1 MLFTINNFRLFS
13 LFISL
18 IFPLM
23 SFAGIIEG
31 RVYDEINN
39 EPIIGAN
46 IIVQNTGTGTT
57 TDLDGNFKIDNLE
70 PGLYNL
76 QITYLGYET
85 KTLFELQVTN
95 AVPVKL
101 NIPLRESGVTLEA
114 VEVKAS
120 SFKKS
125 SETPVSLNSI
135 GVNEIQRSPGG
146 NRDISRV
153 VQLLPGVSTGVSFRN
168 DLLIRGGAPSE
179 NRFYLDE
186 IEVPAINHFTTQG
199 ATGGSNG
206 LINVDFINNVD
217 FYSGAFPVNR
227 GNTLSSV
234 FEFTQRE
241 SRTDRIGF
249 TATIGASDVGLTL
262 EGPLT
267 KSKKTT
273 FLLSARRSYLQL
285 LFKGLGLPFLPT
297 YNDFQLKVVHKFNDK
312 NDLTIIG
319 LGAIDNFELNLDR
332 NETDDERFLLGY
344 LPYFDQ
350 WNYTTGVR
358 YRHFTNNGTIKVIA
372 SRSMLGNGQFK
383 YLNNE
388 NNNPAA
394 LLFNLD
400 ATEAENKFRIEHTL
414 KKAGFKISYGVNYE
428 YARYTN
434 NTFRKVIN
442 AEGIPPIEYNS
453 VLKMQK
459 YGFFGQVSRRFL
471 EDKLSIAAGLRTDA
485 NNYSSQMNNPLKQL
499 SPRVSVSYDILAN
512 FSVSANAGIYYQLP
526 VYTLLGYR
534 DTDGT
539 LLNQDQ
545 LKYIRSKHLVGG
557 FSYTTATNTKI
568 SLEGFYKYYDNYP
581 MLLAKGISFANEG
594 GDYGIVGD
602 EPADASS
609 KGKSYGVEMLVQQK
623 LYKNFFGILSYT
635 YYRSL
640 FSDTTGNFAP
650 ASWDNIH
657 ILNIAAG
664 YKFKRNWE
672 LGIRW
677 VVRGGAPF
685 SPFDIELSSL
695 QSVWDARGRGV
706 IDYSRLNTE
715 RLKPYTQ
722 LDVRI
727 DKKWF
732 FKKWNLNLYL
742 DIANL
747 YMSVQNLSPNLT
759 VERDANGQPV
769 QDQDD
774 PLRYKMKFING
785 DSGTLLPTIGVVVSL

>member
-1 MLFTINNFRLFS
+1 MLNKSIAARLSF
-13 LFISL
+13 LFVTL
-18 IFPLM
+18 LFPLM

-46 IIVQNTGTGTT
+46 IIIQSTGTGTT
-57 TDLDGNFKIDNLE
+57 TDLDGNFRIDNLE

-120 SFKKS
+120 SFKKT

-186 IEVPAINHFTTQG
+186 IEVPSINHFTTQG

-227 GNTLSSV
+227 GNALSSV

-249 TATIGASDVGLTL
+249 TATVGASDVGLTL

-297 YNDFQLKVVHKFNDK
+297 YNDFQLKVVHKFNEK

-319 LGAIDNFELNLDR
+319 LGAIDDFKLNLDR
-332 NETDDERFLLGY
+332 NETDDEKYLLGN

-372 SRSMLGNGQFK
+372 SRSMLGNGLFK
-383 YLNNE
+383 YQNNE
-388 NNNPAA
+388 NSNPAA

-400 ATEAENKFRIEHTL
+400 ATEAENKFRVEHTL

-442 AEGIPPIEYNS
+442 SEGIPPIEYSS

-459 YGFFGQVSRRFL
+459 YGFFGQVSRRFF

-534 DTDGT
+534 DADGT

-609 KGKSYGVEMLVQQK
+609 KGKSYGVEVLVQQK

-635 YYRSL
+635 YYRSM

-650 ASWDNIH
+650 ASWDNRH
-657 ILNIAAG
+657 ILNLAAG

-672 LGIRW
+672 LGVRW
-677 VVRGGAPF
+677 VIRGGAPF

-695 QSVWDARGRGV
+695 QSVWDVRGRGV
-706 IDYSRLNTE
+706 IDYTRLNTE